1 MSTKNKQRAKLALAE
16 LQKEMEILT
25 KEQMNACKGGLDGL
39 TGFSGYYDNPSGDY
53 QQNPC
58 KPSCVFN
65 VFDYLD
71 GDRHDMCHY
80 YNETKKNLGYEPQ
93 SNGSIPTKEIAT
105 IGGYGGFIVREM
117 SGNETFSTLTGCSV
131 PGNNDIMMTFNT
143 TDSNGR
149 IIDHAVIVKGVEIQN
164 GRRVIKYYDPTTQ
177 STGSR
182 YFHERSA
189 LYEVIQK

>member
-80 YNETKKNLGYEPQ
+80 YNETKKNCFIWIEFCIFGIDSSCIGKQ
-93 SNGSIPTKEIAT
+93 SCRN
-105 IGGYGGFIVREM
+105 
-117 SGNETFSTLTGCSV
+117 
-131 PGNNDIMMTFNT
+131 
-143 TDSNGR
+143 
-149 IIDHAVIVKGVEIQN
+149 
-164 GRRVIKYYDPTTQ
+164 RRCFA
-177 STGSR
+177 S
-182 YFHERSA
+182 
-189 LYEVIQK
+189 